1 MSYATDF
8 GLMRQIAGNPV
19 LTCVKPRAE
28 WTAIPAG
35 YTFDADYD
43 VFVSSS
49 GATWKPASSA
59 GLNAADYVTVPFLPS
74 SGNADQQ
81 LVLAGVVDQGSRFG
95 RILPADIATVQ
106 AAQWLEIDGYTYDLA
121 EATPMP
127 AGAALW
133 YDVRLSKR

>member
-1 MSYATDF
+1 MTYASDF
-8 GLMRQIAGNPV
+8 TAMRAMLGWPV
-19 LTCVKPRAE
+19 LTCVKPRAQ
-28 WTAIPAG
+28 WTSTPSG

-43 VFVSSS
+43 VFVNSG

-59 GLNAADYVTVPFLPS
+59 DLNAADYATVPFLPS

-95 RILPADIATVQ
+95 RILPTDIATAQ
-106 AAQWLEIDGYTYDLA
+106 AAQWLEIDGYTYDLT

-133 YDVRLSKR
+133 YAVRLSKR